1 MIWSSLFRQR
11 PRDNEPL
18 NLVGACEDLHDP
30 WLRAC
35 SARRSLRRYT
45 GGFRAPPTPDGVP
58 VKIRSSGGNGRIA
71 ASFATMRST
80 EKIRSLVRACRITV
94 PLMAHPIAR
103 SSGVSQLVGHH
114 QPRADR
120 REAWKGLPE
129 TELRCRAKELAS
141 TFRDILAHGQARDMV
156 PRGRIG
162 HPAA

>member
-35 SARRSLRRYT
+35 SARRSPRRYT
-45 GGFRAPPTPDGVP
+45 GSFRAPPTPDGVP
-58 VKIRSSGGNGRIA
+58 VKIRSPGGNGRIA
-71 ASFATMRST
+71 ASFATMRGT
-80 EKIRSLVRACRITV
+80 EKIRSRVRACRITV
-94 PLMAHPIAR
+94 PLM
-103 SSGVSQLVGHH
+103 
-114 QPRADR
+114 
-120 REAWKGLPE
+120 GLPE

-156 PRGRIG
+156 LRGRLG
-162 HPAA
+162 HAVA

>member
-1 MIWSSLFRQR
+1 
-11 PRDNEPL
+11 
-18 NLVGACEDLHDP
+18 
-30 WLRAC
+30 
-35 SARRSLRRYT
+35 
-45 GGFRAPPTPDGVP
+45 

-114 QPRADR
+114 QPRGDR

-141 TFRDILAHGQARDMV
+141 TFRDILAHGQARDIV

-162 HPAA
+162 HPVA